1 MSVALAPY
9 PTATDGRADAQADRH
24 MSALMGAIGSARAAR
39 AEHDVKPSAKV
50 PLRLRTASEEIRGV
64 LTEHAALIE
73 FLVRTDGAPVVEA
86 PGGERPRGSVL
97 SVAGDVEVLVGLLG
111 LVDAAHELER
121 VERSLKKLEKDIVGL
136 EKRLANKG
144 FVDKAPP
151 EVVAEAREQ
160 LEGLKRQ
167 KARLEEAR
175 ELAKEL

>member
-1 MSVALAPY
+1 MLRVGKVSLDVMISRDHCY
-9 PTATDGRADAQADRH
+9 
-24 MSALMGAIGSARAAR
+24 LMIGFDQRR
-39 AEHDVKPSAKV
+39 K
-50 PLRLRTASEEIRGV
+50 
-64 LTEHAALIE
+64 
-73 FLVRTDGAPVVEA
+73 
-86 PGGERPRGSVL
+86 
-97 SVAGDVEVLVGLLG
+97 
-111 LVDAAHELER
+111 
-121 VERSLKKLEKDIVGL
+121 KKLEKDIVGL